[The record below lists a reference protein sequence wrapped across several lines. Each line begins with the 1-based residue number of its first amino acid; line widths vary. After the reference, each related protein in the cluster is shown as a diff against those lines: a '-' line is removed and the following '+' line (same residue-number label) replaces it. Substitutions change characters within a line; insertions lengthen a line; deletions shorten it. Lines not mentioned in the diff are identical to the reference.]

1 MSGNSNSTV
10 SLPGTA
16 WLMLWP
22 NSFDNFQLDI
32 VGFLAILGE
41 GSVLANAQVAALS
54 RLIYLPRLM
63 PAPQALL
70 WPNRPVTLP
79 PTTASVTAVHSGN
92 VKDHIH
98 HVAHVLL

>member
-1 MSGNSNSTV
+1 MPNAGWT
-10 SLPGTA
+10 L
-16 WLMLWP
+16 LWVD
-22 NSFDNFQLDI
+22 SFDSFQLDI

-54 RLIYLPRLM
+54 KLSYLPRLI

-70 WPNRPVTLP
+70 WPNRPVILP
-79 PTTASVTAVHSGN
+79 PTTASVTAVESGN